1 MNWIA
6 LMGENMIKGA
16 RGIKAKVL
24 FQGLQMTHV
33 VSVLVYNFKFCILGT
48 PFNNVC

>member
-1 MNWIA
+1 
-6 LMGENMIKGA
+6 MGENMIKGA

-33 VSVLVYNFKFCILGT
+33 VFVLVYNLFCILGT
-48 PFNNVC
+48 PFNIVC